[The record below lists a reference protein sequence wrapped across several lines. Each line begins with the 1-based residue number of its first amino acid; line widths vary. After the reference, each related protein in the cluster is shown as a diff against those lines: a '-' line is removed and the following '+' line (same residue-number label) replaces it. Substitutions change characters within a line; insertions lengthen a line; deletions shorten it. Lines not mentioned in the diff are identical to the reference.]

1 MVIHISGQNWGTV
14 DIHSSAWQVFNILDA
29 CTHWAVPVF
38 IMISGALFLGR
49 NIVMD
54 STQGNAGI
62 GGSLDGSGSDRPLT
76 LKTLYSKYV
85 LRLVTAFVFWSI
97 LYAFLGA
104 ENGQSRLH
112 RIFIGHYHM
121 WFILMLAGIYI
132 CLPFLAMIAQNEKLC
147 NYYLLISFICTFAVP
162 QFRLICT
169 DFAPT
174 FILRISE
181 ALNQFV
187 NNFGINFILGYSFY
201 FVLGYKLSIMDFRGK
216 QNGCEQTTHNRAIP
230 LWPILT
236 IGAIG
241 LIITPLLTHI
251 RSMQLGYGYLDYYGN
266 FTLNMLASSAAI
278 FVGFKE
284 FTGKRNQS
292 DATQE
297 SASIVEQT
305 LDSNSKVAT
314 GISKPRVSISTTLSN
329 WSFGAYLVHALI
341 LELLGTALGLNTL
354 TLGQTAIGALGATI
368 LLTII
373 IFIVSFAIS
382 GILHQ
387 IPVVKK
393 YLV

>member
-1 MVIHISGQNWGTV
+1 MVIHISGQNWSTV

-49 NIVMD
+49 SIE
-54 STQGNAGI
+54 I
-62 GGSLDGSGSDRPLT
+62 
-76 LKTLYSKYV
+76 KTIYNKYV
-85 LRLVTAFVFWSI
+85 LRLVTAFIFWSV

-121 WFILMLAGIYI
+121 WFILMMAGIYI

-147 NYYLLISFICTFAVP
+147 NYYLVISFICTFAVP
-162 QFRLICT
+162 QFRLLCT

-187 NNFGINFILGYSFY
+187 NNFGINFILGYPFY
-201 FVLGYKLSIMDFRGK
+201 FVLGYKLSRSK
-216 QNGCEQTTHNRAIP
+216 TP
-230 LWPILT
+230 LRPIILL
-236 IGAIG
+236 GGLG
-241 LIITPLLTHI
+241 LILTPLLTHI
-251 RSMQLGYGYLDYYGN
+251 RSMQLGYGYIEYYGN
-266 FTLNMLASSAAI
+266 FTLNMQAASAAI

-284 FTGKRNQS
+284 LGGWIAPSGT
-292 DATQE
+292 TQE
-297 SASIVEQT
+297 SAAVMASAKT
-305 LDSNSKVAT
+305 SLSA
-314 GISKPRVSISTTLSN
+314 TLSN
-329 WSFGAYLVHALI
+329 WSFGAYLVHALL
-341 LELLGTALGLNTL
+341 LELLDRVLGLNTL
-354 TLGQTAIGALGATI
+354 TFGQSAGGALGSVI
-368 LLTII
+368 LITII
-373 IFIVSFAIS
+373 VFVASFAIS